1 MREPI
6 NILKYGFVFF
16 LFFSGI
22 VSIFNTETYFI
33 NSVNSLSIPIFAFSI
48 SILLVKSNQYAR
60 TEIMKQMQNR
70 NTAIDNIKEY
80 IDKKEK
86 LISESEC
93 NNEID
98 KVSNKIEMVNQI
110 NQLYKDSLI
119 SVHEYNFFGK
129 YFITIDFFTR
139 LFNLIAT
146 LSFAWCLLSLTGLFK
161 ITGNFAWVNIFSL
174 TLVFFDFFIL
184 DDLMSKMIRNKI
196 KFFREQA
203 EREISKNEE

>member
-6 NILKYGFVFF
+6 NILKYGFVLF

-60 TEIMKQMQNR
+60 TEIMKQIR
-70 NTAIDNIKEY
+70 NKSTAIDNIKEY

-86 LISESEC
+86 LISEIQCDSE
-93 NNEID
+93 IG
-98 KVSNKIEMVNQI
+98 KVQNKAEMMEQL

-119 SVHEYNFFGK
+119 SFHEYSFFGK
-129 YFITIDFFTR
+129 YFITIDVFTR
-139 LFNLIAT
+139 LFNWIAT
-146 LSFAWCLLSLTGLFK
+146 LSFCWCLLSLTGLFK
-161 ITGNFAWVNIFSL
+161 ITGNFACVNIFSL
-174 TLVFFDFFIL
+174 ALVFFDFFIL
-184 DDLMSKMIRNKI
+184 DDLMSKLISRKI
-196 KFFREQA
+196 NQFRKQA

>member
-6 NILKYGFVFF
+6 NILKYGFVLF

-60 TEIMKQMQNR
+60 TEIMKQIQNR

-86 LISESEC
+86 LISE
-93 NNEID
+93 I
-98 KVSNKIEMVNQI
+98 
-110 NQLYKDSLI
+110 
-119 SVHEYNFFGK
+119 
-129 YFITIDFFTR
+129 
-139 LFNLIAT
+139 
-146 LSFAWCLLSLTGLFK
+146 
-161 ITGNFAWVNIFSL
+161 
-174 TLVFFDFFIL
+174 
-184 DDLMSKMIRNKI
+184 
-196 KFFREQA
+196 
-203 EREISKNEE
+203 

>member
-6 NILKYGFVFF
+6 NILKYGFVLF

-60 TEIMKQMQNR
+60 TEILKQMQNKSM
-70 NTAIDNIKEY
+70 TTYDLKKD

-86 LISESEC
+86 LLKETMC
-93 NNEID
+93 NDTID
-98 KVSNKIEMVNQI
+98 DCQNKIEEQEQL

-146 LSFAWCLLSLTGLFK
+146 LSFSWCLLSLTGVFK
-161 ITGNFAWVNIFSL
+161 INGNFAWVNIFSL
-174 TLVFFDFFIL
+174 ALVFFDFFIL
-184 DDLMSKMIRNKI
+184 DDLMRKMLSKKIDQLNK
-196 KFFREQA
+196 RA
-203 EREISKNEE
+203 EREMNKNEE